1 MHIYLTGVQY
11 ENILFLHISSN
22 RLNSAKLIRGD
33 LGRDTQKTAQT
44 IIDEAL
50 KGWGRLDLLVNNAS
64 RYYATEVGKVT
75 SEDWNGLM
83 ETNLCAPFFLS
94 QVR

>member
-1 MHIYLTGVQY
+1 MK
-11 ENILFLHISSN
+11 NILFLHISSN

-50 KGWGRLDLLVNNAS
+50 KGWGRLDLLVNNA
-64 RYYATEVGKVT
+64 VT
-75 SEDWNGLM
+75 VLRN
-83 ETNLCAPFFLS
+83 
-94 QVR
+94 